1 MLCVI
6 CLILTIPAEAAS
18 TILPGC
24 YDPADYIHD
33 ITISGDIKTIRYDFS
48 DLSYAFRYWDNSGQM
63 QDFTDRAFIAVNE
76 DSSEIA
82 IACYPFGVLP
92 PAGSN
97 LGTRGGALYV
107 GDILPGSPID
117 FSALLN
123 VKFDWVNN
131 SDPFEIDV
139 RYEPAYLLYDSN
151 GVFLEDVH
159 LEGTR
164 VFYTFGQYLTLED
177 TQEISGTI
185 PASSAYIIPYFR
197 IRVYHP
203 LLDYSW
209 FYVEVTGMDTEFSV
223 DLSTILE
230 NSNQM
235 QAIKDKL
242 DDLNSSIGNVGDK
255 IDGTNDRLD
264 QIISGGDAGDSLG
277 SAGNKLEGSSG
288 VVSDKADSVVGDIGS
303 VGNFES
309 GLMSDINNTFG
320 KIDVAKSVGKFNT
333 SLAFISNYAQLIF
346 DGVDEWQ
353 VALTLP
359 LFLGLFFGI
368 CQHVGGV
375 ANMRARQAREARN
388 EELHQA
394 RLEKIQKG
402 GSK

>member
-24 YDPADYIHD
+24 YDLSDYIHD
-33 ITISGDIKTIRYDFS
+33 ITISGDTKTIRYDFS
-48 DLSYAFRYWDNSGQM
+48 DIRYAFRYWDNDGLAIK
-63 QDFTDRAFIAVNE
+63 DFVDNATVDIGGYASEVAV
-76 DSSEIA
+76 S
-82 IACYPFGVLP
+82 CYPFGIVPSGGALT
-92 PAGSN
+92 A
-97 LGTRGGALYV
+97 RGGALYV
-107 GDILPGSPID
+107 GDLLPGSPID
-117 FSALLN
+117 FNFSLELSFSWEN
-123 VKFDWVNN
+123 DGQPFDLIVK
-131 SDPFEIDV
+131 
-139 RYEPAYLLYDSN
+139 YEPGYYVYDELGNLIDTVNLDMTSVTYPL
-151 GVFLEDVH
+151 GV
-159 LEGTR
+159 
-164 VFYTFGQYLTLED
+164 TLELTD
-177 TQEISGTI
+177 FQELSGTI
-185 PASSAYIIPYFR
+185 PASASYVMPFVRVRSYIIGQEQVWVHISFQGL
-197 IRVYHP
+197 H
-203 LLDYSW
+203 
-209 FYVEVTGMDTEFSV
+209 TGLSV
-223 DLSTILE
+223 DLSTVLE

-309 GLMSDINNTFG
+309 GLMSDINNTIG

>member
-1 MLCVI
+1 MSKIVKATCVI
-6 CLILTIPAEAAS
+6 CCLCLLVTVGAAPAYAAGS
-18 TILPGC
+18 ILPGC

-33 ITISGDIKTIRYDFS
+33 ITISGDTKTIRYDFS

-92 PAGSN
+92 SAGSN
-97 LGTRGGALYV
+97 LDNRGGALYV

-197 IRVYHP
+197 LRVYHP

-223 DLSTILE
+223 DLSTILD

-242 DDLNSSIGNVGDK
+242 DDLNVSIGDVNDK
-255 IDGTNDRLD
+255 LDEILNQPDQEKNDA
-264 QIISGGDAGDSLG
+264 QQGANDAF
-277 SAGNKLEGSSG
+277 SG
-288 VVSDKADSVVGDIGS
+288 VVNVVPDHSQNLGDA
-303 VGNFES
+303 FS
-309 GLMSDINNTFG
+309 GLASSMSYNGTEAKINIPAVSMPG
-320 KIDVAKSVGKFNT
+320 IDG
-333 SLAFISNYAQLIF
+333 LF
-346 DGVDEWQ
+346 DGFIVMQSQTIDFEVYFDMLPDDLLLLVQ
-353 VALTLP
+353 SLFTAALIVFCFKELYDTIQYVLTLR
-359 LFLGLFFGI
+359 G
-368 CQHVGGV
+368 
-375 ANMRARQAREARN
+375 
-388 EELHQA
+388 
-394 RLEKIQKG
+394 
-402 GSK
+402 